1 MAAAYAEVCTGGWS
15 PEQIDYVRLQ
25 PGYNWPRSWS
35 RAWWKP
41 KNPRRDLVRA
51 AALLIAEIE
60 RLDRRAPEETISIG
74 QMFAEVMK
82 TEAAQ
87 ERFFP
92 FEFEVWQGD
101 NMVASASGPRD
112 DALREAMNYAA
123 QYEQDGP
130 VRVFEVTRTLVRP
143 NV

>member
-1 MAAAYAEVCTGGWS
+1 MMREIDERDCQHGMADSQQEVA
-15 PEQIDYVRLQ
+15 D
-25 PGYNWPRSWS
+25 
-35 RAWWKP
+35 A
-41 KNPRRDLVRA
+41 
-51 AALLIAEIE
+51 
-60 RLDRRAPEETISIG
+60 
-74 QMFAEVMK
+74 
-82 TEAAQ
+82 

-101 NMVASASGPRD
+101 EMVASTSGPRD
-112 DALREAMNYAA
+112 DAMREAMNYAA

>member
-1 MAAAYAEVCTGGWS
+1 MS
-15 PEQIDYVRLQ
+15 
-25 PGYNWPRSWS
+25 S
-35 RAWWKP
+35 
-41 KNPRRDLVRA
+41 
-51 AALLIAEIE
+51 
-60 RLDRRAPEETISIG
+60 APEETISIG

-92 FEFEVWQGD
+92 FEFEVWQND
-101 NMVASASGPRD
+101 MMVASASGPRD
-112 DALREAMNYAA
+112 DALREAMHYAA

-143 NV
+143 NAEVSRSAPLLAQVGSTDGLCGEGAK